1 MGCSTRVEAL
11 VHLGK
16 HFRVVLPNTTDSDT
30 DLEVRCTT
38 CALRCFSVVA
48 NHLLR
53 PQVHFVLS
61 VSGPQVGEKLL
72 SKCCF
77 VHLES
82 GTDKF
87 SLLLEMLHKL
97 YALVNLQCCED
108 NPDAL
113 THHEILLPGDLLQKK
128 FVDRVEQILSEM
140 GQQVRVTWVTLGGCS
155 LWPLIDILWPPASA
169 EHLPTSCSV
178 MVGVHER
185 SSMPCRP

>member
-1 MGCSTRVEAL
+1 MRDASQA
-11 VHLGK
+11 
-16 HFRVVLPNTTDSDT
+16 S
-30 DLEVRCTT
+30 
-38 CALRCFSVVA
+38 FSA
-48 NHLLR
+48 IAADHLLHS
-53 PQVHFVLS
+53 QIDCVLS
-61 VSGPQVGEKLL
+61 LPGTQVGEKLL

-128 FVDRVEQILSEM
+128 FVDRVEQVLSET
-140 GQQVRVTWVTLGGCS
+140 GQQVSVPCTRAGQCGL
-155 LWPLIDILWPPASA
+155 LFLIG
-169 EHLPTSCSV
+169 TV
-178 MVGVHER
+178 
-185 SSMPCRP
+185 